1 MLGDRFV
8 ILEALTGFLFW
19 LAGLGYR
26 TLPSLF
32 CPPVAGFRQERA
44 THSTKSVSL
53 RIFMMTFPA
62 NQKLP
67 PQKRDFALS
76 WRGRVACRLEPPEL
90 LQVGQSKAK
99 NWPAKKAAFTE
110 ITVRY
115 LLRNG

>member
-8 ILEALTGFLFW
+8 ILQALTGFLFW

-32 CPPVAGFRQERA
+32 CPPAAGFRQKRA

-67 PQKRDFALS
+67 PQKNEIS
-76 WRGRVACRLEPPEL
+76 HSQRGRVACRLEPPEL

-99 NWPAKKAAFTE
+99 DWPAKKAAPP
-110 ITVRY
+110 R
-115 LLRNG
+115 LRCDIY